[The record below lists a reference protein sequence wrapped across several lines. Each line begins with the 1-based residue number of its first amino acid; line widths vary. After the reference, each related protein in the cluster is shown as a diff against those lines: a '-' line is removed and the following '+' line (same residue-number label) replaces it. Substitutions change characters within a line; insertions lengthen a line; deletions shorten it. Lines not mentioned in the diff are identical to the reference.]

1 MTKIY
6 YKMIITKK
14 RRYLWNINYTDY
26 RCDIAVHNSLISLAQ
41 ASEIK
46 EIIFLDTEVPIPH
59 TMVLGTIVAIFL
71 RLTRRGSY
79 YCRLHNPLLL
89 GSCFL
94 NGYKKKN
101 MFYRSAYGFREG
113 RQLRSNFAYAS

>member
-1 MTKIY
+1 M
-6 YKMIITKK
+6 
-14 RRYLWNINYTDY
+14 NINYIAYLGVRLRRLPLRY
-26 RCDIAVHNSLISLAQ
+26 RSPQLFNFLGS

-46 EIIFLDTEVPIPH
+46 EVIFLDTEVPIPH
-59 TMVLGTIVAIFL
+59 TMVPRTIVAIFL

-79 YCRLHNPLLL
+79 YCRLHNPLLF

-101 MFYRSAYGFREG
+101 MFYVVLTHYSMLTHFVCYSVL
-113 RQLRSNFAYAS
+113 RQRFVA